1 MQCRNE
7 EIISRIFGAK
17 SHDFEVHPNGP
28 QQLELRSDEIA
39 MIERT
44 VSSNFNKK
52 QREREREGGGSYCK
66 EDCKFRE
73 QTRRENVSRF
83 PEEGQPGRAVLSPRI
98 FHFSY
103 LPLRN
108 EHNVLPFNSVFAF
121 TKLQPTSRK
130 IDLQ

>member
-52 QREREREGGGSYCK
+52 QRERERERERERGG
-66 EDCKFRE
+66 
-73 QTRRENVSRF
+73 
-83 PEEGQPGRAVLSPRI
+83 
-98 FHFSY
+98 
-103 LPLRN
+103 
-108 EHNVLPFNSVFAF
+108 
-121 TKLQPTSRK
+121 KL
-130 IDLQ
+130 LQGGL